1 MTKESKNQPSTD
13 RVGML
18 GKMPFNPMNDPQ
30 LKMWSDLGAEVM
42 QFASSRMEQDIEA
55 QKAMLACKSP
65 QDLQKVQSQ
74 YFSKAL
80 EDYRAQIQRAM
91 EVMSGAA
98 DKRAGGVFTST
109 KRGYDDVPL

>member
-1 MTKESKNQPSTD
+1 MTKESKNQSSTD
-13 RVGML
+13 YVGML
-18 GKMPFNPMNDPQ
+18 GKMPFKPMNDPQ
-30 LKMWSDLGAEVM
+30 LKVWSDLCAEVM
-42 QFASSRMEQDIEA
+42 QFASSRMQQDIEA

-80 EDYRAQIQRAM
+80 EDYSAQIKRAM

-98 DKRAGGVFTST
+98 DKRTGGVFTST
-109 KRGYDDVPL
+109 MRGYDDVPL